1 MTRQLPELNRS
12 ATSLREHMAG
22 FGYRQLDTPVIGEA
36 NLFLTRAGDRIINR
50 LFTFSRGGK
59 ELALRPEF
67 TSLAAHHYVSGAYEG
82 VQRWQFAGP
91 VFEDDPVNSA
101 GEFQRFSAGAELF
114 GLNGAAADAE
124 IMGMALTGL
133 QNLGIA
139 NWRLVV
145 GHIGLMR
152 LMLARFQLDERTE
165 RFLINNLRTLREFGV
180 GHVLHLFERQLAGT
194 GKPASS
200 SHTTTAAL
208 QLNEGI
214 ADAMLAPLLDSTQ
227 LSAAMGGRSRQD
239 IARRLLRKRQRLS
252 EREQVASALEA
263 LEHWSQLSQPSTVAF
278 HALARLTPMEALPL
292 LHQWQ
297 QSVEMLACYGLSMEQ
312 IVIQPDLAR
321 NWDYYSGLVF
331 ELHTANGQHL
341 GGGGRYDELL
351 VFLGAESPVP
361 AVGYA
366 CWLER
371 VVAALPGSGQPDT
384 ARSHT
389 ILLDDAN
396 QVAATRLAQMLREN
410 GLEARLV
417 SQADSNTLY
426 IDREGS
432 ITLRECSF
440 LYGEPG
446 PLLEAMRNG

>member
-227 LSAAMGGRSRQD
+227 LSTAMGGRSRQD

-278 HALARLTPMEALPL
+278 HALAKMTPMEALPL

-371 VVAALPGSGQPDT
+371 VVAAIPGNGQSATLSPQ
-384 ARSHT
+384 T

-396 QVAATRLAQMLREN
+396 KVAATRLANLLREN
-410 GLEARLV
+410 GLEAWLV
-417 SQADSNTLY
+417 NQADADTLH
-426 IDREGS
+426 IDQAGE
-432 ITLRECSF
+432 ITLRDRCF
-440 LYGEPG
+440 LYDESG
-446 PLLEAMRNG
+446 PLLEALRDG